1 MTDNLCLIQEP
12 DVMEFLFFKQ
22 ILSSWHLAFLG
33 GSEHAIE
40 KLNTKLLQKT
50 EPYTPYT
57 SLTETKKCY
66 ETDFEFLSLN

>member
-33 GSEHAIE
+33 GSEHAIK
-40 KLNTKLLQKT
+40 KLNTKLI
-50 EPYTPYT
+50 
-57 SLTETKKCY
+57 
-66 ETDFEFLSLN
+66 LNF

>member
-33 GSEHAIE
+33 GSEHAI
-40 KLNTKLLQKT
+40 KKTKHKT
-50 EPYTPYT
+50 I
-57 SLTETKKCY
+57 TENSTIY
-66 ETDFEFLSLN
+66 PLHVTD